1 MRLGSTAVAVP
12 RRRATLAVVALA
24 IAAEIVVAQA
34 ALTWQ
39 DVQRNSGVDL
49 RARVVGVRMALAG
62 QDPYFGRQ
70 DQAAPDE
77 LWDAMRPAA
86 MSRCTYSPAV
96 LLFYAPLAPLRY
108 RWQRVAWWA
117 FEWLAL
123 GLSVACLASAMPGR
137 TRRTTWLLAAAV
149 LFAGAHFWRVHVERG
164 QYYVFL
170 LAAWSLAWW
179 LVRRRPGRGGE
190 VLAGGMLGIAIAC
203 RPTGIVM
210 LAPLALLRER
220 RVAALSLVSAAA
232 VVALSA
238 AVFGA
243 SSWGQFFRLGAAWER
258 AVVGVDQV
266 SEPFVTRAVAEGYR
280 LTRVLPSRMG
290 NTALVAFLAGIW
302 PGTMASAYVARLAC
316 ALLLGTVTLAVALR
330 HGGRAWAARRRQAFL
345 AAFVLAILADLAL
358 PVRYGYADV
367 LWLAPLAL
375 ALPLW
380 SRGIGL
386 LSAVLVGLGLLL
398 GRGGVGLPG
407 ALAILQPAGLVGA
420 GFLVLIL
427 AGGPRKRWAA

>member
-1 MRLGSTAVAVP
+1 MRLGSTTAAAP

-24 IAAEIVVAQA
+24 IAAETVVAQA

-70 DQAAPDE
+70 EPAVSDE
-77 LWDAMRPAA
+77 LWDALRPAT

-96 LLFYAPLAPLRY
+96 LLFYAPLARLRY
-108 RWQRVAWWA
+108 RWQRLAWWA
-117 FEWLAL
+117 LEWLAL
-123 GLSVACLASAMPGR
+123 GLSIACLASAMPGR
-137 TRRTTWLLAAAV
+137 TRRTIWLLAAAV
-149 LFAGAHFWRVHVERG
+149 LFAGAYFWRVHVERG

-190 VLAGGMLGIAIAC
+190 ALAGGALGVAIAC
-203 RPTGIVM
+203 RPTAIVM

-220 RVAALSLVSAAA
+220 RLAALSLASAAA

-238 AVFGA
+238 ALFGP
-243 SSWGQFFRLGAAWER
+243 SSWSQFFRVGAAWER

-266 SEPFVTRAVAEGYR
+266 SEPFVARAVAEGYR
-280 LTRVLPSRMG
+280 LTRVLPSRME
-290 NTALVAFLAGIW
+290 NTSLVALLAGIW
-302 PGTMASAYVARLAC
+302 PGSMASAYVARLAC
-316 ALLLGTVTLAVALR
+316 ALLLGGATIAVALR
-330 HGGRAWAARRRQAFL
+330 HGGRARAARRRQAFL

-358 PVRYGYADV
+358 PVRYGYGDV

-380 SRGIGL
+380 SRGVGL
-386 LSAVLVGLGLLL
+386 ASAVLVGVGLLL
-398 GRGGVGLPG
+398 GRGGVELPG
-407 ALAILQPAGLVGA
+407 ALASLQPVGLVGA
-420 GFLVLIL
+420 GFLVLML
-427 AGGPRKRWAA
+427 TGGGRRRWAA